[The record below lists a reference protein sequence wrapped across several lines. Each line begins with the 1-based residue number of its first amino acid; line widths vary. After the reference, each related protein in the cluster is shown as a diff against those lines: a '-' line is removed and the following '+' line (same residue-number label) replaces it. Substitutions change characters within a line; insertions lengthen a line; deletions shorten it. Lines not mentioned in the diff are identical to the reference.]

1 MFRPAYAIFRVSI
14 LKVQEGSAC
23 DVYFFGGGVGVV
35 VLDVFEV
42 MFPFLDLLVVLVGVQ
57 KEL

>member
-1 MFRPAYAIFRVSI
+1 
-14 LKVQEGSAC
+14 
-23 DVYFFGGGVGVV
+23 
-35 VLDVFEV
+35 VLNVFEV